1 MKNSTWILLRT
12 QLLELSGFNDL
23 KYEKDKKKRNR
34 VAVFITVMAVVYVI
48 FIGYAFGI
56 GYGLGRIGLAKNIP
70 GLAFTL
76 TSMVILLFTMFK
88 AGGMLFACRDFDMV
102 MSLPV
107 RTETVITSRFLLM
120 YGMNTMFSILVMVPM
135 GISYG
140 IWVHP
145 RIQFYIIWLVAI
157 LAAPLIPM
165 TIASFIGALIT
176 AISSKFRHT
185 NAISTVLAFV
195 VTIALIMGCMS
206 AGTINA
212 GQMSIKQLAHLG
224 TMFSQ
229 KMNQL
234 YPLAGIMEKAA
245 LQYNF
250 AALLIFLV
258 ISAACYGLF
267 IEIVS
272 IKYKTINTALT
283 THRTN
288 ANYKLHGIKSSS
300 PFTALYRKELKR
312 FFSSTSYVLNMGMGA
327 VLALVASIALLVLG
341 IDKMAQITKIPG
353 IKSTITGFAS
363 FAISAMLASTCTS
376 CISLSL
382 EGKNLWILQSSP
394 VDTATIYRSK
404 MAVNIS
410 ILLPSA
416 LLSSLLMSIALR
428 ADFMSALW
436 MFVTPLAYAAFTSVW
451 GMFVNLKMPNFSWEV
466 EITVI
471 KQSMASM
478 LGILGGMFFG
488 IIPIVILVAFHG
500 MSRNLI
506 TGAITIIVICITA
519 LLYKKVC
526 KAGLPD

>member
-12 QLLELSGFNDL
+12 QLLELSGLNDL

-48 FIGYAFGI
+48 FIGYASGI
-56 GYGLGRIGLAKNIP
+56 GYGLGKIGLAKNIP
-70 GLAFTL
+70 GFAFTL
-76 TSMVILLFTMFK
+76 TSMVILLFTMLK
-88 AGGMLFACRDFDMV
+88 AGGMLFACRDFDMT
-102 MSLPV
+102 MALPV

-120 YGMNTMFSILVMVPM
+120 YGMNILFSIIVMVPM

-145 RIQFYIIWLVAI
+145 RIQFYIIWLIAI

-165 TIASFIGALIT
+165 TIASFIGAGIT
-176 AISSKFRHT
+176 AISSKFKHT
-185 NAISTVLAFV
+185 NAVSTVLAFV
-195 VTIALIMGCMS
+195 VTIALLMVCMS
-206 AGTINA
+206 AGTMNV

-224 TMFSQ
+224 TIFSQ

-234 YPLAGIMEKAA
+234 YPLAGIMEKAV
-245 LQYNF
+245 LQYNI
-250 AALLIFLV
+250 AALMIFLV

-272 IKYKTINTALT
+272 IKYKAINTALT

-288 ANYKLHGIKSSS
+288 ANYKLHGIKSAS
-300 PFTALYRKELKR
+300 PFAALYRKEFKR
-312 FFSSTSYVLNMGMGA
+312 FFSSTNYVLNMGMGA
-327 VLALVASIALLVLG
+327 VLVLVASIAFLVLG
-341 IDKMAQITKIPG
+341 VDKVAQITKIPG
-353 IKSTITGFAS
+353 IKSTITGFAP
-363 FAISAMLASTCTS
+363 FAISAMLASTCTT

-394 VDTATIYRSK
+394 IEAATIYKSK

-410 ILLPSA
+410 ILLPVVV
-416 LLSSLLMSIALR
+416 LSSLLMSIALKV
-428 ADFMSALW
+428 DFISAVW
-436 MFVTPLAYAAFTSVW
+436 MFITPLAYAAFTSVW
-451 GMFVNLKMPNFSWEV
+451 GMFVNLKMPNFSWES

-478 LGILGGMFFG
+478 LGILGGLIFG
-488 IIPIVILVAFHG
+488 MIPIGILVIFHNI
-500 MSRNLI
+500 SRDLI
-506 TGAITIIVICITA
+506 TGVITLIVICITA

-526 KAGLPD
+526 RTKMPE